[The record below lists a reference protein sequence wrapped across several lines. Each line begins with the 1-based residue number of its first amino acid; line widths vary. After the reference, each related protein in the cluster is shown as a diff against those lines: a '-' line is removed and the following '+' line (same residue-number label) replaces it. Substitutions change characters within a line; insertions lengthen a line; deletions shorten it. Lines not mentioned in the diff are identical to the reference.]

1 MKCPL
6 YNIDGAS
13 DKTITLDDAYFG
25 VKVSSVTIAQVLRAQ
40 IANRHAPVANTL
52 RRGEV
57 AGGGRKPWRQKGT
70 GRARAG
76 SIRSP
81 LWRGGGVTFGPLSE
95 KNPSLRIP
103 AKMKRQATRAAM
115 SAKAQDKSLKI
126 IEADAAKTKRAELIK
141 LMVRLEIA
149 DKTVLFITDTSETN
163 LVKQIRN
170 CANITVI
177 GANGINLYDLLN
189 HQAVVMTLA
198 AYNALTG
205 KQEDEV
211 QSKTAGVKS

>member
-1 MKCPL
+1 MKCAL
-6 YNIDGAS
+6 YNIAGLS

-25 VKVSSVTIAQVLRAQ
+25 VKVSPITIAQVLRAQ
-40 IANRHAPVANTL
+40 IANRHAPIANTL

-81 LWRGGGVTFGPLSE
+81 LWRGGGITFGPLSE
-95 KNPSLRIP
+95 KNPNLSIP
-103 AKMKRQATRAAM
+103 AKMKRQATRAAL
-115 SAKAQDKSLKI
+115 SAKAQDKSLII
-126 IEADAAKTKRAELIK
+126 IEADAAKVKRAEIMK
-141 LMVRLEIA
+141 LMDKLNIS
-149 DKTVLFITDTSETN
+149 DKTVLFITNANETN

-177 GANGINLYDLLN
+177 GSNGINLYDLLN
-189 HQAVVMTLA
+189 HQVVVMTLGA
-198 AYNALTG
+198 CNVYAGKKDIKAPVVNA
-205 KQEDEV
+205 K
-211 QSKTAGVKS
+211 SKL